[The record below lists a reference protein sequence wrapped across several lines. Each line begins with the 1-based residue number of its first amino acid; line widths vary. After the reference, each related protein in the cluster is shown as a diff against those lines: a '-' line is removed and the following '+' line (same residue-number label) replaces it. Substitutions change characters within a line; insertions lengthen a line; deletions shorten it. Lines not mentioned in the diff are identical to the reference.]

1 MEDFWKAENLYKAGY
16 DEADCENEI
25 KNLLYDAIHFLTD
38 IIEDIVTE
46 SAEVFKGT
54 VHEDIWVFN
63 HDALSLMTAGAT
75 IACMKYKDYYKGW
88 VLPVNGLNKEV
99 DLCIYSERPVGN
111 SPEFMPWD

>member
-1 MEDFWKAENLYKAGY
+1 MTPF
-16 DEADCENEI
+16 I
-25 KNLLYDAIHFLTD
+25 FLTD

-54 VHEDIWVFN
+54 VHEDNWVFN

-88 VLPVNGLNKEV
+88 VLPVNGLNKEA
-99 DLCIYSERPVGN
+99 DLRIYSERPVGN